1 MLKNYFK
8 IAVRNLWK
16 YKTNSFV
23 SITGLSLGIG
33 CFLLLATYV
42 LHEVRYDRFQT
53 NGEHIVRVN
62 LFYQSGD
69 SEPVN
74 VAVTPTAVAPA
85 FAREFG
91 EVKEAV
97 RIYPYSGGGAVA
109 VKYNDALFNEKKV
122 LFADASFFK
131 IFPTEF
137 IEGDQATALAQ
148 PNSVVIDETTARKY
162 FGAESAIGKSVTM
175 NEKLTMQVTGV
186 IADIPSY
193 SHIKFN
199 WLGSYSTLPRSKTEA
214 FDSANDYTYL
224 LLQPQAKVETLQGK
238 VDQFVSK
245 NLNNPQDPSTKVR
258 LSLEAFNRIHLYS
271 NVSAGMEASGNYKY
285 VYILSG
291 VGLLILI
298 IACINFIN
306 LVTARSAVR
315 AREVGVRKVMGA
327 ARTQVFR
334 QYLFECGL
342 ITVTAILVGL
352 IIAFFGFPIISNISG
367 NTLGF
372 SIWPSASVI
381 LLLLALA
388 IGVTL
393 LSGLYPAAVLSGFE
407 PIKVLKG
414 KVLAANSGSG
424 LRSALVVFQFTI
436 SILFIIG
443 TIVANQQ
450 LRFIQNKNLG
460 LNPSQII
467 VMDVGSGISATKLEA
482 MKNELLNSPI
492 VKSVTA
498 SYDSP
503 VNVQGGY
510 TITASDKPQNF
521 QMNITAI
528 PVEKDFVPT
537 LGMQLLDGQ
546 NFNSTDILQATADS
560 FALRKY
566 AFILNESAVKALGW
580 TTATAIGKMVN
591 MNGREGAVKAVA
603 KDFHFRSLHE
613 KISPIAI
620 IPEYNYFGKVMVKI
634 AGNESTQAIEL
645 LKKSWKENF
654 PMRPFEYHF
663 LDQEFDE
670 MYKAETRVSSILAVF
685 SGIAILI
692 SCLGLFALIAFI
704 SEQRTKEI
712 GVRKVLGA
720 SVASIVMLL
729 SRDFVKLMLIAI
741 AIATPAAW
749 YAMDKWLADF
759 AYQVE
764 MSPWT
769 FAIVGLA
776 AIAIALFTI
785 SFQSIK
791 AALMNPVKS
800 LKSE

>member
-16 YKTNSFV
+16 YKTNSII
-23 SITGLSLGIG
+23 STIGLAMGIG
-33 CFLLLATYV
+33 CFLLLATFV
-42 LHEVRYDRFQT
+42 LHETRYDRFQV
-53 NGEHIVRVN
+53 NADHIVRVN
-62 LFYQSGD
+62 FSYQSGD
-69 SEPVN
+69 SEPVQ
-74 VAVTPTAVAPA
+74 VAVTPTGVAPA

-91 EVKEAV
+91 EIKDAV
-97 RIYPYSGGGAVA
+97 RLYPYSAGGAVA
-109 VKYNDALFNEKKV
+109 MKYNDKLFNEKKV
-122 LFADASFFK
+122 LFADESFFR
-131 IFPTEF
+131 IFPTQF

-162 FGAESAIGKSVTM
+162 FGGESAIGKSVTM
-175 NEKLTMQVTGV
+175 NEKLIMQVTGV
-186 IADIPSY
+186 IADVPSY

-224 LLQPQAKVETLQGK
+224 LLQPQAKVETLQAK
-238 VDQFVSK
+238 VDQFAAK
-245 NLNNPQDPSTKVR
+245 NLNNPQDPSSKIK
-258 LSLEAFNRIHLYS
+258 LELEAFNRIHLHS
-271 NVSAGMEASGNYKY
+271 KVSAGLEASGNYKY

-291 VGLLILI
+291 VALLILV
-298 IACINFIN
+298 IACINFVN

-327 ARTQVFR
+327 ARIQVFR

-342 ITVTAILVGL
+342 ITIAATIVGL
-352 IIAFFGFPIISNISG
+352 LISLLGFPIISNI
-367 NTLGF
+367 TETALGLR
-372 SIWPSASVI
+372 IWPAYSVI
-381 LLLLALA
+381 LLLIALA
-388 IGVTL
+388 ISVTL
-393 LSGLYPAAVLSGFE
+393 LSGIYPAAVLSRFE

-424 LRSALVVFQFTI
+424 LRSTLVVFQFTI

-443 TIVANQQ
+443 TIIANQQ
-450 LRFIQNKNLG
+450 LHYIQNKGLG
-460 LNPSQII
+460 LGASQII
-467 VMDVGSGISATKLEA
+467 VMDVGSGISAGKLA
-482 MKNELLNSPI
+482 SMKNELLNNPI
-492 VKSVTA
+492 VKYVTA

-503 VNVQGGY
+503 INVQGGY
-510 TITASDKPQNF
+510 TISASDKPQDF

-537 LGMQLLDGQ
+537 LGMRLIAGQ
-546 NFNSTDILQATADS
+546 NFNDTDILQATTDS
-560 FALRKY
+560 VALRKY

-580 TTATAIGKMVN
+580 TAETAVGKMVN

-603 KDFHFRSLHE
+603 QDFHFRSLHE
-613 KISPIAI
+613 KIGPIAI
-620 IPEYNYFGKVMVKI
+620 IPEYSYFGKVMVKVS
-634 AGNESTQAIEL
+634 GNESGQAVDL
-645 LKKSWKENF
+645 LRQRWKDNF

-670 MYKAETRVSSILAVF
+670 MYKAETRVSAILGLF
-685 SGIAILI
+685 SGIAIFI

-729 SRDFVKLMLIAI
+729 SKDFVKMILVAI

-749 YAMDKWLADF
+749 YGMNKWLSDF
-759 AYQVE
+759 AYQIKI
-764 MSPWT
+764 SPWI
-769 FAIVGLA
+769 FIIVGLA

>member
-16 YKTNSFV
+16 YKTNSFI
-23 SITGLSLGIG
+23 SIIGLSLGIG

-42 LHEVRYDRFQT
+42 LHEIRYDRFQT

-62 LFYQSGD
+62 FLFQSGE
-69 SEPVN
+69 SEPVH
-74 VAVTPTAVAPA
+74 VAVTPTAVAPT

-91 EVKEAV
+91 EIKEAV
-97 RIYPYSGGGAVA
+97 RVYPYSGGGAVA

-137 IEGDQATALAQ
+137 IEGDQATALSQ

-186 IADIPSY
+186 ITDVPSY

-199 WLGSYSTLPRSKTEA
+199 LLGSYSTLPRSKTET
-214 FDSANDYTYL
+214 FDSASDYTYL
-224 LLQPQAKVETLQGK
+224 LLQPEAKVETLQAK
-238 VDQFVSK
+238 VDQFAAK

-258 LSLEAFNRIHLYS
+258 LGLEAFNRIHLYS
-271 NVSAGMEASGNYKY
+271 NVSAGMEVSGNYKY

-342 ITVTAILVGL
+342 ITLAAIFVGL
-352 IIAFFGFPIISNISG
+352 VIAFLGFPIISNISG

-372 SIWPSASVI
+372 GIWPSTSVI
-381 LLLLALA
+381 LLLFALA
-388 IGVTL
+388 ISVTL

-424 LRSALVVFQFTI
+424 LRSALVVFQFTV

-443 TIVANQQ
+443 TIIANQQ
-450 LRFIQNKNLG
+450 LHFIQNKNLG

-467 VMDVGSGISATKLEA
+467 VLDVGSGISAMKLEA
-482 MKNELLNSPI
+482 MKNELLNNPI

-503 VNVQGGY
+503 VNVQGSY

-521 QMNITAI
+521 QLNITAI

-537 LGMQLLDGQ
+537 LGMRLLAGQ
-546 NFNSTDILQATADS
+546 NFNNTDILQATADS

-603 KDFHFRSLHE
+603 EDFHFRSLHE
-613 KISPIAI
+613 KIGPIAI
-620 IPEYNYFGKVMVKI
+620 IPEYSYFGKVMVKI

-645 LKKSWKENF
+645 LKKNWKENF

-685 SGIAILI
+685 SGITILI

-729 SRDFVKLMLIAI
+729 SKDFVKLMLIAI

-749 YAMDKWLADF
+749 YVMDKWLADF

-769 FAIVGLA
+769 FGIVGLA
-776 AIAIALFTI
+776 AILIALFTI
-785 SFQSIK
+785 SFQSVK

>member
-16 YKTNSFV
+16 YKTNSFI
-23 SITGLSLGIG
+23 SIIGLSLGIG

-42 LHEVRYDRFQT
+42 LHEFRYDRFQV
-53 NGEHIVRVN
+53 NGDNIVRVN

-69 SEPVN
+69 SEPVH
-74 VAVTPTAVAPA
+74 VAVTPTAVAPV
-85 FAREFG
+85 FNREFG

-97 RIYPYSGGGAVA
+97 RIYPFSGAGAVA
-109 VKYNDALFNEKKV
+109 VKYKDVLFNEKKV
-122 LFADASFFK
+122 LFADASYFK

-162 FGAESAIGKSVTM
+162 FGSESAIGKSVTM
-175 NEKLTMQVTGV
+175 NENLTVQVTGV

-224 LLQPQAKVETLQGK
+224 LLQPQAKMEALQAK
-238 VDQFVSK
+238 IDQYVAK
-245 NLNNPQDPSTKVR
+245 NLNNPQDPSTKVK
-258 LSLEAFNRIHLYS
+258 LLLESFNRIHLYS
-271 NVSAGMEASGNYKY
+271 NVSAGTEASGNYKY

-334 QYLFECGL
+334 QYLFECGI
-342 ITVTAILVGL
+342 ITLVAIFVGL
-352 IIAFFGFPIISNISG
+352 IIAFLGFPIISNISG

-372 SIWPSASVI
+372 NIWPSASVV
-381 LLLLALA
+381 LVLFALA

-393 LSGLYPAAVLSGFE
+393 LSGIYPAAVLSGFE

-424 LRSALVVFQFTI
+424 LRSSLVVFQFTI

-443 TIVANQQ
+443 TVIANQQ
-450 LRFIQNKNLG
+450 LHFIQNKNLG

-467 VMDVGSGISATKLEA
+467 VLDVGSGISATKLEA
-482 MKNELLNSPI
+482 MKNELLSNP
-492 VKSVTA
+492 VFKSVTA

-537 LGMQLLDGQ
+537 LGMQLLAGQ
-546 NFNSTDILQATADS
+546 NFNNTDILQATADS

-580 TTATAIGKMVN
+580 TTETAIGKMVN
-591 MNGREGAVKAVA
+591 MNGRQGAVKAVA
-603 KDFHFRSLHE
+603 RDFHFRSLHE
-613 KISPIAI
+613 KIGPIAI
-620 IPEYNYFGKVMVKI
+620 IPEYNYFGKVMVKM
-634 AGNESTQAIEL
+634 AGSESTQGIEL
-645 LKKSWKENF
+645 LKKTWKENF

-663 LDQEFDE
+663 LNQEFDE

-685 SGIAILI
+685 SGITIFI

-720 SVASIVMLL
+720 SVASIVLLL

-749 YAMDKWLADF
+749 YAMEKWLADF
-759 AYQVE
+759 AYQVK
-764 MSPWT
+764 MSPLT
-769 FAIVGLA
+769 FVAVGLG

-791 AALMNPVKS
+791 AALMNPIES